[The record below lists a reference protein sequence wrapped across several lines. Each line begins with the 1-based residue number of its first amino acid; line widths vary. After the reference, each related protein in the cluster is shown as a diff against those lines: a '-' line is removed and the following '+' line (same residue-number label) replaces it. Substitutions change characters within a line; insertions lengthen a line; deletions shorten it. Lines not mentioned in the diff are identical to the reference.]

1 MTTGEIMKNAGLN
14 TLLGMGIVF
23 VVLIFISFIIS
34 LFKYIQPKQAPAA
47 AVKQAPAPEAPAVLE
62 EEDQTDDTQLVAV
75 ITAAIHASLSAQG
88 IEPSGYVVRSIRRN

>member
-23 VVLIFISFIIS
+23 VVLIFIAFIIS
-34 LFKYIQPKQAPAA
+34 LFKYIQPKKAPAA
-47 AVKQAPAPEAPAVLE
+47 EAQAPVQAAPAVQE
-62 EEDQTDDTQLVAV
+62 EEDETDDMQLVAV